1 VKKRRWP
8 PTAATWLRSRP
19 PLDMRKDDIMP
30 VPGIVRGTIRVV
42 TYIPTLVAIHEA
54 GHAVAAILVGHTVR
68 YASLLSRRYDGVVQL
83 TAAGCWA
90 DDFVLGRRKPRPLPR
105 AKHIAAHRLEIM
117 SCAGYAA
124 EREAIARGYPY
135 VELDPPQWRKR
146 AADRRAAETYA
157 TLRGARNPERAA
169 RRSIEAARQL
179 LRANWLAVEGVAHA
193 LATRYRL
200 TGAEIRRIARMRV
213 RLASPEAEQL
223 LRKVAS

>member
-1 VKKRRWP
+1 MKKRRWP

-146 AADRRAAETYA
+146 AAE
-157 TLRGARNPERAA
+157 
-169 RRSIEAARQL
+169 L